1 MIEDTYHR
9 THNYLRISLTD
20 VCNLRCFYC
29 MPEESYDFTPLKHL
43 MQPDEVEKI
52 AKVFVDL
59 GVDKIRLTG
68 GEPMARKDFGDI
80 VLRLAKLPVT
90 LSLTTNA
97 TLLNHH
103 LDVLK
108 EAHVQTL
115 NISLDT
121 LSAERFKFLTRRD
134 KFAITLDN
142 IHLAM
147 KHGFKIKINV
157 VVMRD
162 VNEHEILDFIHW
174 IQHEAIEVRFI
185 EFMPFTGNR
194 WTSNQVFG
202 WKEILTLIETQYSI
216 LPLEGSP
223 NDTAKHYAIPG
234 FRGTFAVIS
243 TMSAPFC
250 AGCNRMRLTADG
262 KMKNCLFSKSES
274 DLLTA
279 LRNGLPIDGLIKQNI
294 WGKAEKL
301 GGQFDTNFLELR
313 SEDIENRS
321 MISIGG

>member
-1 MIEDTYHR
+1 
-9 THNYLRISLTD
+9 
-20 VCNLRCFYC
+20 